1 MNKRL
6 IDLLDRLENEKKEYL
21 QKNKVGFYIT
31 DQEARFIR
39 TKRFEINYDWTLKY
53 DEITGIAF
61 ANVMRFDDDS
71 SFIIFLRKGNK
82 PIYFNMTHDSEEMQ
96 NFELLMEKLSEKLGL
111 KQLWKQDEIILAY
124 PEKLRGKTL
133 YEPWNKS
140 VKTIIHEIG
149 RIFGLKHHVSGI
161 IKDELSKE
169 LLM

>member
-1 MNKRL
+1 MDKRVL
-6 IDLLDRLENEKKEYL
+6 DLLDRLENDKEEYIR
-21 QKNKVGFYIT
+21 KNQVGFYIT

-39 TKRFEINYDWTLKY
+39 TKRFEINYDWILKY
-53 DEITGIAF
+53 DEIAGVAF

-71 SFIIFLRKGNK
+71 SFIIFLRKRSK

-96 NFELLMEKLSEKLGL
+96 NFELLMEKLSEKLSL
-111 KQLWKQDEIILAY
+111 QQLWKQDEIILAY

-149 RIFGLKHHVSGI
+149 RIFGIKHHVSGI
-161 IKDELSKE
+161 IRDELNKE
-169 LLM
+169 LFM